1 MNDTPNGRKRACE
14 WRGIFLEA
22 LRNSANVR
30 AACKTAGISRSTA
43 YSAKKRSERFR
54 KAWEQAI
61 EDAVD
66 TLEAVAMDR
75 ARKQSDSLLMFMLK
89 AHRPAKYRETI
100 RTQHTGPNDEPI
112 KITFDLGKRR
122 ESEPDDDA

>member
-100 RTQHTGPNDEPI
+100 RTQHTGPERRAHQDHLRP
-112 KITFDLGKRR
+112 GQAR